1 MSTILKSVRAVNPPA
16 DEPPCVGSILQTLR
30 QANGLSLDDLSRKA
44 GVSKSMLSQ
53 IERNQAN
60 PTVALVWR
68 LANAL
73 GVSMTEL
80 LGDDRRK
87 APELS
92 VIAAHATPALRS
104 PDGKCELRILAP
116 LELAGQVEWYELN
129 FQPGGVLESQP
140 HEPGTREHLTVFS
153 GSLDVES
160 AGEGA
165 TVRAGETARYAVD
178 VVHAIRNPGKQPAR
192 ALLVVMHSG

>member
-1 MSTILKSVRAVNPPA
+1 MKAVRPVNPVAP
-16 DEPPCVGSILQTLR
+16 EPPCVGASLQSLR
-30 QANGLSLDDLSRKA
+30 QSQGLSLDDLSRKA

-53 IERNQAN
+53 IERNQTN
-60 PTVALVWR
+60 PTVAVVWR

-73 GVSMTEL
+73 GVTVAEL
-80 LGDDRRK
+80 LAGNRP
-87 APELS
+87 ATPLLT
-92 VIAAHATPALRS
+92 VLAAHAMPTFRS
-104 PDGKCELRILAP
+104 PDGRCELRILAP

-178 VVHAIRNPGKQPAR
+178 VVHSIRNPGKQPVK
-192 ALLVVMHSG
+192 ALLVVMHNG